1 MDSVIPEM
9 RRTAKIVNFGLIY
22 GAGPFRM
29 SQELGIP
36 QKEAKTIIE
45 AYFEKYSGIENYI
58 QSTVEK
64 ARELQYVE
72 TILGRRRPVWD
83 IDSSN
88 HLHREAAK
96 RMAINM
102 PIQGTNAEMIKLAM
116 IEIQKKMDSKK
127 MFKVYDMWPDIAKE
141 SYEQEFSKHEFKDI
155 DHIVFAGMGGSGTIG
170 DVFSS
175 ILSKNDIHTSV
186 VKGYLLPKTVDE
198 NTLVV
203 VTSVSGNTQEPL
215 TILKNS
221 KNSKAKFIVFS
232 SGGMIKEYA
241 LKNKINY
248 QEIKMEHSPRASF
261 SKYIFSMLKS
271 LESVIPVKKS
281 DVLDTVSKMEIMQK
295 NISSNNLSENNNALN
310 IAEWITGTPVIYY
323 PWGLQSAAIRFKN
336 SLQENSNLHVITEDV
351 IEACHN
357 GIVSWERNSNMQPIL
372 IQGHDD
378 YFKTKERWDIL
389 KEFFNSKQI
398 QYKEIHS
405 LSGSIISKIINLIYL
420 FDYASIYYSVISGI
434 DPSPV
439 SAIDFIKERLSK

>member
-1 MDSVIPEM
+1 MV
-9 RRTAKIVNFGLIY
+9 T
-22 GAGPFRM
+22 
-29 SQELGIP
+29 
-36 QKEAKTIIE
+36 
-45 AYFEKYSGIENYI
+45 
-58 QSTVEK
+58 
-64 ARELQYVE
+64 
-72 TILGRRRPVWD
+72 
-83 IDSSN
+83 
-88 HLHREAAK
+88 K
-96 RMAINM
+96 RMNL
-102 PIQGTNAEMIKLAM
+102 EDL
-116 IEIQKKMDSKK
+116 EKMDSKK

-141 SYEQEFSKHEFKDI
+141 IYEQEFSKPEFDDI
-155 DHIVFAGMGGSGTIG
+155 DHIVFSGMGGSGTIG

-203 VTSVSGNTQEPL
+203 VTSISGNTHEPL
-215 TILKNS
+215 TILENS
-221 KNSKAKFIVFS
+221 KNSQAKFIVFS

-241 LKNKINY
+241 LKNKMNY
-248 QEIKMEHSPRASF
+248 QEIKMEHSPRASLP
-261 SKYIFSMLKS
+261 KYIFSMLKT

-295 NISSNNLSENNNALN
+295 NISSNNLNENNNALN
-310 IAEWITGTPVIYY
+310 IAEWITGIPVIYY

-372 IQGHDD
+372 IQGYDD
-378 YFKTKERWDIL
+378 YFKTKERWKIL

-398 QYKEIHS
+398 EYKEIS
-405 LSGSIISKIINLIYL
+405 SVEGNIISKIINLIYL
-420 FDYASIYYSVISGI
+420 LDYASIYHSVISGI

-439 SAIDFIKERLSK
+439 PAIDFIKERLSK

>member
-1 MDSVIPEM
+1 MVTRRMDLEELE
-9 RRTAKIVNFGLIY
+9 KI
-22 GAGPFRM
+22 
-29 SQELGIP
+29 
-36 QKEAKTIIE
+36 
-45 AYFEKYSGIENYI
+45 
-58 QSTVEK
+58 
-64 ARELQYVE
+64 
-72 TILGRRRPVWD
+72 
-83 IDSSN
+83 
-88 HLHREAAK
+88 
-96 RMAINM
+96 
-102 PIQGTNAEMIKLAM
+102 
-116 IEIQKKMDSKK
+116 DSKK
-127 MFKVYDMWPDIAKE
+127 MFKVYDIWPDISRE
-141 SYEQEFSKHEFKDI
+141 SYEQEFSKPEFNDI

-215 TILKNS
+215 TVLKNS

-261 SKYIFSMLKS
+261 PKYIFSMLKS

-281 DVLDTVSKMEIMQK
+281 DVLDTISKMEIVRK
-295 NISSNNLSENNNALN
+295 NIFSNNLNENNTALN
-310 IAEWITGTPVIYY
+310 LAKWITGTPVLYY
-323 PWGLQSAAIRFKN
+323 PWGLESAAIRFKN
-336 SLQENSNLHVITEDV
+336 SLQENSKLHVMAEDI
-351 IEACHN
+351 IEVCHN
-357 GIVSWERNSNMQPIL
+357 GVVSWEKDSIMQPIL

-378 YFKTKERWDIL
+378 YSKTKERSKIL

-398 QYKEIHS
+398 EYKEIS
-405 LSGSIISKIINLIYL
+405 SVKGSIISKIINLIYL
-420 FDYASIYYSVISGI
+420 FDYVSVYHSVISGI

-439 SAIDFIKERLSK
+439 SAIDFIKERLSKD